1 MAGGRRYGLRPT
13 PQPPAIRVQGVGHFY
28 FGGKHTKWVR
38 FKSALTA
45 DYIGPFVM
53 KSIAQGAATSC
64 YVATRPDLAS
74 TSGRYFED
82 CQAVAPGGYME
93 DDAMAGRLWKK
104 SVELTK
110 LYLPASSA
118 Q

>member
-45 DYIGPFVM
+45 LSSEPQKLEG
-53 KSIAQGAATSC
+53 
-64 YVATRPDLAS
+64 TR
-74 TSGRYFED
+74 
-82 CQAVAPGGYME
+82 
-93 DDAMAGRLWKK
+93 
-104 SVELTK
+104 
-110 LYLPASSA
+110 
-118 Q
+118 